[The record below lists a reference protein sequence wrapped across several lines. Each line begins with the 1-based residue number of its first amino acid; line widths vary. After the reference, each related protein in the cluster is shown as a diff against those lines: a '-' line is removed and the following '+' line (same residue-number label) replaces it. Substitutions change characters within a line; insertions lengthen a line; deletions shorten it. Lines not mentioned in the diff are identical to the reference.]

1 MSVPVRT
8 GRACGSL
15 GCRWCGPKVETV
27 VYEVRDADALGDE
40 VMCCVC
46 GKHQFRWG
54 ESTCARKAGEYA
66 EKDRQ
71 WQRDVH
77 RELLRDVFFWAWIAA
92 QIIQHNGAEGQDAP
106 AQLDLF
112 GAAS

>member
-1 MSVPVRT
+1 VRT
-8 GRACGSL
+8 GRACGSY
-15 GCRWCGPKVETV
+15 GCRWCGPKTETV
-27 VYEVRDADALGDE
+27 VWEVRDPETGGLGDE

-46 GKHQFRWG
+46 GKYQWRWG

-77 RELLRDVFFWAWIAA
+77 NELLRDVFFCAWIAA
-92 QIIQHNGAEGQDAP
+92 QIIQHGGVKRQDAP
-106 AQLDLF
+106 TQLDLF
-112 GAAS
+112 GDAS